1 MQENNSCMGK
11 ISGIPFI
18 KYLDD
23 KPDKPDKRE
32 PDPDDQNEETGPPI
46 KEMPTKSNPHWE
58 EILDYI
64 PD

>member
-11 ISGIPFI
+11 LPGIPF
-18 KYLDD
+18 KNYHDD
-23 KPDKPDKRE
+23 NPDKRE

-46 KEMPTKSNPHWE
+46 KEMPTKNNPHWE

>member
-1 MQENNSCMGK
+1 MGK